1 MRAAAE
7 RLLPL
12 TLELGGKS
20 PDIIFDDA
28 NLDDAAAGAWTA
40 FTTKAGQVCSAGSRL
55 LVHTSV
61 HDEVIDRLTHFA
73 AGTTLGPGIDDP
85 DIGSLTTRAQFDKV
99 CSYLAL
105 GPQEGA
111 SLVVGGRPAT
121 EGALGRGLFVE
132 PTIFADVDNSMRV
145 AREEIFGPVLSVLK
159 FSSDEEATEL
169 ANDSDYGLV
178 AGLWTSDLSR
188 AHRVAAALEVGQVF
202 INQYFAGGVETPFG
216 GYKMSG
222 IGKEKGFE
230 ALKHYCQLKTV
241 TTRI

>member
-1 MRAAAE
+1 MDGLRHQG
-7 RLLPL
+7 RPGL
-12 TLELGGKS
+12 LGG
-20 PDIIFDDA
+20 PWA
-28 NLDDAAAGAWTA
+28 PRA
-40 FTTKAGQVCSAGSRL
+40 RP
-55 LVHTSV
+55 V

-85 DIGSLTTRAQFDKV
+85 DIGSLTTRAQFDRV

-159 FSSDEEATEL
+159 FSSDEEATDWRTI
-169 ANDSDYGLV
+169 A
-178 AGLWTSDLSR
+178 
-188 AHRVAAALEVGQVF
+188 
-202 INQYFAGGVETPFG
+202 I
-216 GYKMSG
+216 
-222 IGKEKGFE
+222 
-230 ALKHYCQLKTV
+230 TV
-241 TTRI
+241 W